1 MNFTPVPIQSLLKLE
16 LADLKTFINGICTGC
31 IFKHQTYIESV
42 LLTLNK
48 PRLQDLYQHIDD
60 KLLFRGC
67 MYSSK
72 DHFGT
77 FVKQEYCLCW
87 EQMYLKEPFLDL
99 SCVFEMKNVGRDRA
113 QQVGFFQFRAGSG
126 RVLKKSRVACEFQTG

>member
-1 MNFTPVPIQSLLKLE
+1 MHYNQSIENVTLSCKHVLPCEIYAPTVLYIDVNFTPVLIQSLLKL
-16 LADLKTFINGICTGC
+16 LLTDLKTCTNGICTGY
-31 IFKHQTYIESV
+31 ILRHQTHIKSV

-48 PRLQDLYQHIDD
+48 PRLRDFYKYIHD

-67 MYSSK
+67 IYSSK

-87 EQMYLKEPFLDL
+87 EQMYLK
-99 SCVFEMKNVGRDRA
+99 
-113 QQVGFFQFRAGSG
+113 
-126 RVLKKSRVACEFQTG
+126 